1 MARPTIEPVTDANLA
16 EFARFLHVNLLDSR
30 SAAEWECG
38 LRTQWLPS
46 AGNFGFL
53 LRDNSAVVGGIGAYY
68 AERQVRGRSE
78 RFCNITSWCVL
89 DSHRQQ
95 SMRLAM
101 ALLAQEGYHFTNF
114 SPTQVVSS
122 TLKFLKFKE
131 IDPRVVVFANVP
143 WLHAKGE
150 LLCSPSEIE
159 AALDGEALK
168 IYRDHAK
175 FPWLNHVVIGRPQQ
189 WCHVIYK
196 RWTYKRLPAAQLL
209 HVGDRVTF
217 ERHARALSGHLLA
230 RGMVSTHV
238 EARLVGRVPR
248 PSAFRSGF
256 IAKLYLSPTLQQEDI
271 DALYSESVALDL

>member
-16 EFARFLHVNLLDSR
+16 EFARFLHVNLLSSR
-30 SAAEWECG
+30 SAAEWEAG

-53 LRDNSAVVGGIGAYY
+53 LRDDSTLVGGIGAYY
-68 AERQVRGRSE
+68 AERQLHGRSE

-101 ALLAQEGYHFTNF
+101 ALLGQDGYHFTNF
-114 SPTQVVSS
+114 SPTPVVSS

-131 IDPRVVVFANVP
+131 IDPRVVVFANIP
-143 WLHAKGE
+143 WPYRSAEVLSRAAA
-150 LLCSPSEIE
+150 IE
-159 AALDGEALK
+159 SALEGEALK

-175 FPWLNHVVIGRPQQ
+175 FPWLNHVVIGRPRQ

-209 HVGDRVTF
+209 HVSDREIF
-217 ERHARALSGHLLA
+217 GKHARCLSGHLLA
-230 RGMVSTHV
+230 RGMLSTHV
-238 EARLVGRVPR
+238 EARLVERVPR
-248 PSAFRSGF
+248 PFAFRSGF
-256 IAKLYLSPTLQQEDI
+256 TAKLYRSQTLAQEDI